1 MALILIVENKEIREG
16 VPAMILRPIHR
27 SHVSSRTAFT
37 LLEVLIVVAIIVVL
51 AGAGTLTFLKFQE
64 GANEDVA
71 YTKIKNIEKA
81 AMAIQ
86 IRAGSPPQSLAE
98 MLQSQD
104 GGRPAID
111 DQRRSRIH
119 GAKSFNTTRAARIMA
134 ASRPDIW
141 TTAPNGKTI
150 GNWPGAR

>member
-1 MALILIVENKEIREG
+1 MIV
-16 VPAMILRPIHR
+16 RPIHR
-27 SHVSSRTAFT
+27 SRGSNRAAFT

-64 GANEDVA
+64 GANEDIA

-81 AMAIQ
+81 AMAVQ
-86 IRAGSPPQSLAE
+86 IRSGSPPQSLAE

-104 GGRPAID
+104 GGRPVID
-111 DQRRSRIH
+111 DADAIKDPWGKEFQYDPSGKNNG
-119 GAKSFNTTRAARIMA
+119 GA
-134 ASRPDIW
+134 RPDIS
-141 TTAPNGKTI
+141 TTTPNGKTI

>member
-1 MALILIVENKEIREG
+1 MT
-16 VPAMILRPIHR
+16 LRPVSNRR
-27 SHVSSRTAFT
+27 SNRREAFT

-71 YTKIKNIEKA
+71 YSKIKNIEKA

-86 IRAGSPPQSLAE
+86 IRSGSAPQSLAE
-98 MLQSQD
+98 MLQSTD

-111 DQRRSRIH
+111 DSEAIKDPWGREFQYDAAGSRNG
-119 GAKSFNTTRAARIMA
+119 GA
-134 ASRPDIW
+134 RPDIW
-141 TTAPNGKTI
+141 TTTPNGKTI
-150 GNWPGAR
+150 GNWPGGR

>member
-1 MALILIVENKEIREG
+1 MIV
-16 VPAMILRPIHR
+16 RPVNR
-27 SHVSSRTAFT
+27 SHGASRAAFT

-86 IRAGSPPQSLAE
+86 IRSGSPPQSLAE
-98 MLQSQD
+98 MTQATD
-104 GGRPAID
+104 GGRAAID
-111 DQRRSRIH
+111 DVDALKDPWGKEFQYDPSGKNNG
-119 GAKSFNTTRAARIMA
+119 GA
-134 ASRPDIW
+134 RPDIW